1 MLGYDITKVEISN
14 EDTEID
20 EMEKLPVDELKE
32 LIKVSKKEDQ
42 MVRTLTDNQINKLKM
57 VLSSKDLFNYCQIID
72 DENFYNQ
79 EIAPYLKEICD
90 DIQ

>member
-1 MLGYDITKVEISN
+1 
-14 EDTEID
+14 
-20 EMEKLPVDELKE
+20 
-32 LIKVSKKEDQ
+32 